1 MSDDDKK
8 IVATA
13 INFMQAI
20 LSYGEPSPQGISEL
34 YEIKRGNKKVILV
47 HLKAI
52 NNITSRAIGIIEGN
66 NEK

>member
-8 IVATA
+8 KVATA
-13 INFMQAI
+13 INFIQAI
-20 LSYGEPSPQGISEL
+20 LSYGEPTPQGISEL
-34 YEIKRGNKKVILV
+34 YEINRGNKKVTLE

-52 NNITSRAIGIIEGN
+52 NNITSRAIGIIGGN